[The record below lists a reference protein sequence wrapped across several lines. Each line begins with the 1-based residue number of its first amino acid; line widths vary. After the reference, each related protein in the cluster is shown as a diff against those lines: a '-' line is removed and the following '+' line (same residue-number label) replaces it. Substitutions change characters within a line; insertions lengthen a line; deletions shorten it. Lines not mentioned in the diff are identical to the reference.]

1 MKIRIVCLANSI
13 KIGGRCLAGIQL
25 DTANKPMFSKGRP
38 KWIRPISKLSN
49 GEVPTACTEPF
60 ELLDVIEFEAG
71 MPQPEGNQSE
81 NVHFDLGSLRKAGV
95 FPRDNLAALCDRSE
109 KIFGNRGKAVSED
122 DENGPSYSLM
132 LISVPEYQTKS
143 VTYQERAKPQ
153 IRIIFVYGGAEY
165 DLSVTDPRFLS
176 NYNIYHATAKSSSE
190 QYLCL
195 SLAVLQNGWYSKLV
209 AGVLT
214 SGSTPCE
221 NTIPDADIPF

>member
-25 DTANKPMFSKGRP
+25 DAANKPIFSRGKP
-38 KWIRPISKLSN
+38 KWIRPISKLGH
-49 GEVPTACTEPF
+49 GEVPTACAEPF

-71 MPQPEGNQSE
+71 MADPEGHQSE
-81 NVHFDLGSLRKAGV
+81 NVHCDLGSFRKVGV
-95 FPRDNLAALCDRSE
+95 FPRDNLGVLCDRSE

-122 DENGPSYSLM
+122 DENGPNYSLM
-132 LISVPEYQTKS
+132 LISVPEYETKS
-143 VTYQERAKPQ
+143 VTSQERTKPQ
-153 IRIIFVYGGAEY
+153 IRIIFMYAGAEY
-165 DLSVTDPRFLS
+165 DLPVTDPQFQS
-176 NYNIYHATAKSSSE
+176 KYNIYHATAKSSSE

-221 NTIPDADIPF
+221 NTIPDADIPV